1 MIRNEILAKKPD
13 YLLEA
18 TGLKKSFGDVIAL
31 NNAEF
36 CLKRGSIHALCGGNG
51 AGKSTFLG
59 LLMGFIQ
66 PDDGAFFINGQYCEF
81 DSPGQA
87 LAAGITIV
95 QQELS
100 GVQDLS
106 VAENIYLGSEPRR
119 FGIVDFRAL
128 NRQADV
134 LLHELGFAISPKAK
148 MRSLSVAEQQR
159 VEIAKALSHTHAD
172 IIIMDEPTSALG
184 EEDAQ
189 KLFQTIKKLASLG
202 KGVIYV
208 SHRLSEIFQI
218 ADSYTVFR
226 DGCYICEGEMSHI
239 TREQLIEHII
249 GGEIDGEFS
258 KYNTP
263 TNVPLFKASG
273 ICWKSKVNDV
283 SLTLHCGEILGIYGL
298 VGSGRSEFL
307 NLLFGLERTD
317 HGSIHIGDEI
327 LLKHTPE
334 KAINAGIAYVT
345 EDRQETGLVLN
356 HSVSENINISSLNV
370 ISRMSIINENDIQRR
385 ADHTIRIFNIKTPSR
400 QQRVANLSGGNQQK
414 VVLGRWAL
422 LDPKVL
428 LLDEPTRGI
437 DIGAKKEIY
446 RFMSDFALKGKGIV
460 MVSSELSEI
469 IGMSDRILVFKK
481 GKIVGEIMGSEATQ
495 AKLMSMAV

>member
-1 MIRNEILAKKPD
+1 M
-13 YLLEA
+13 
-18 TGLKKSFGDVIAL
+18 IAL

-119 FGIVDFRAL
+119 FGIVDFSAL

-148 MRSLSVAEQQR
+148 MRSLSVAEQQL

-189 KLFQTIKKLASLG
+189 NC
-202 KGVIYV
+202 
-208 SHRLSEIFQI
+208 
-218 ADSYTVFR
+218 FR
-226 DGCYICEGEMSHI
+226 
-239 TREQLIEHII
+239 
-249 GGEIDGEFS
+249 
-258 KYNTP
+258 P
-263 TNVPLFKASG
+263 
-273 ICWKSKVNDV
+273 
-283 SLTLHCGEILGIYGL
+283 
-298 VGSGRSEFL
+298 
-307 NLLFGLERTD
+307 
-317 HGSIHIGDEI
+317 
-327 LLKHTPE
+327 
-334 KAINAGIAYVT
+334 
-345 EDRQETGLVLN
+345 
-356 HSVSENINISSLNV
+356 
-370 ISRMSIINENDIQRR
+370 
-385 ADHTIRIFNIKTPSR
+385 
-400 QQRVANLSGGNQQK
+400 
-414 VVLGRWAL
+414 
-422 LDPKVL
+422 
-428 LLDEPTRGI
+428 
-437 DIGAKKEIY
+437 
-446 RFMSDFALKGKGIV
+446 
-460 MVSSELSEI
+460 
-469 IGMSDRILVFKK
+469 
-481 GKIVGEIMGSEATQ
+481 
-495 AKLMSMAV
+495 